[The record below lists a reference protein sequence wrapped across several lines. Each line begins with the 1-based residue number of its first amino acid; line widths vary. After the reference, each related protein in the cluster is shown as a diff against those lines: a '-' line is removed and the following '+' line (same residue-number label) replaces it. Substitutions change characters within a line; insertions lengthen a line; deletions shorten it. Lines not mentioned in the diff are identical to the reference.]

1 VDAVAAFCDT
11 TAPDVAVVQCH
22 GSVPL
27 AQAFRARRVPVI
39 LYLRNVEF
47 AELGGDPRTAGASAF
62 IANSRFTANR
72 YKEAFGID
80 AHVIP
85 PMIDPTRFTVNCDGS
100 AVVMI
105 NPVAEKGIDRAIEIA
120 ARCPDIP
127 FLFIESWLLSTED
140 RAALER
146 RVAPYPNIR
155 FERRKSDVREVY
167 ARARIVLAPSVWE
180 EAWGRV
186 ASEAQ
191 CSGLPVIGS
200 DRGGLPE
207 AIGPGGVVL
216 PFSADTDAWVA
227 EVRRLWDDSAAHD
240 AVSAAARRHACRPE
254 MDAGRQ
260 FESFSAIVRNISD
273 HHWSGR

>member
-1 VDAVAAFCDT
+1 
-11 TAPDVAVVQCH
+11 
-22 GSVPL
+22 
-27 AQAFRARRVPVI
+27 
-39 LYLRNVEF
+39 
-47 AELGGDPRTAGASAF
+47 
-62 IANSRFTANR
+62 
-72 YKEAFGID
+72 
-80 AHVIP
+80 
-85 PMIDPTRFTVNCDGS
+85 
-100 AVVMI
+100 
-105 NPVAEKGIDRAIEIA
+105 
-120 ARCPDIP
+120 
-127 FLFIESWLLSTED
+127 
-140 RAALER
+140 
-146 RVAPYPNIR
+146 
-155 FERRKSDVREVY
+155 
-167 ARARIVLAPSVWE
+167 VLAPSVWE